1 MKTKV
6 KPAQTEIPSQ
16 QKTLFTS
23 SGIRLDRTSLSHAV
37 ILALSLLLALVI
49 SLAGSAPLHAA
60 GNKTILI
67 GGTGSAI
74 GVMKKLAAAFEKK
87 YPEITVSIIPQLG
100 TRGGINGVHKGVID
114 IGLAG
119 RALTPQ
125 EMTQGLQGFEYA
137 RSPLVFVTHKKGKPT
152 SLTYEM
158 IVDIYRGEIKKWPD
172 GTPLRPILRPTGDID
187 ILMLK
192 AISPALQEAVEQAE
206 AREGMVFAL
215 DDQENCDLLEK
226 IPGAFGV
233 STLTQIMTEN
243 RALTVLP
250 LNGIL
255 PVDAGS
261 AAGRYPHAKIF
272 QMVTGPRSSPLT
284 AQFIAFVKSAEGR
297 GILIQNGNQ
306 LPEGE

>member
-1 MKTKV
+1 MR
-6 KPAQTEIPSQ
+6 I
-16 QKTLFTS
+16 TS
-23 SGIRLDRTSLSHAV
+23 GDKKNLV
-37 ILALSLLLALVI
+37 ISMLSLLITLFIL
-49 SLAGSAPLHAA
+49 LAGAGHLEAA
-60 GNKTILI
+60 EKATIKI
-67 GGTGSAI
+67 GGTGSAL
-74 GVMKKLAAAFEKK
+74 GTMGKLAAAFEKK
-87 YPEITVSIIPQLG
+87 YPEITVSIIPHLG
-100 TRGGINGVHKGVID
+100 TRGGINGVRKGVID
-114 IGLAG
+114 IGLAAM
-119 RALTPQ
+119 ALTPQ
-125 EMTQGLQGFEYA
+125 EMAQGLQGFEYA
-137 RSPLVFVTHKKGKPT
+137 RSPLVFVTRKKGGNT

-243 RALTVLP
+243 RALTILP

-255 PVDAGS
+255 PVDAG
-261 AAGRYPHAKIF
+261 ATAGRYPHVKTF
-272 QMVTGPRSSPLT
+272 QMVTGPRSSSLT

-297 GILIQNGNQ
+297 KILIQNGNQ
-306 LPEGE
+306 LPEGK